1 MPLKKGSSQKTISK
15 NISKLKKEGK
25 PRDQAVAIA
34 LTKAGKNK
42 EDNEKELP
50 VGHYHDMVRLRRG
63 GRWNAHTVNVRKTD
77 KELIKKF
84 LDQGFRVVK
93 PFEDNERY
101 DDRDPVDDDALERAR
116 REDKLMGDIK
126 VDSDSV
132 PTMTNVRKRV
142 KDLDDKIKRAQLE
155 VADKMQ
161 FKNFYKKRNG

>member
-1 MPLKKGSSQKTISK
+1 MPLKKGSSDETISK
-15 NISKLKKEGK
+15 NISKLRKEGK
-25 PRDQAVAIA
+25 PQDQAVAIA

-42 EDNEKELP
+42 
-50 VGHYHDMVRLRRG
+50 
-63 GRWNAHTVNVRKTD
+63 
-77 KELIKKF
+77 
-84 LDQGFRVVK
+84 
-93 PFEDNERY
+93 EDNERY

-116 REDKLMGDIK
+116 KEEKDLESIE
-126 VDSDSV
+126 VDPDSV

>member
-1 MPLKKGSSQKTISK
+1 MGLNNNMPLKKGSSDETISK
-15 NISKLKKEGK
+15 NISKLRKEGK
-25 PRDQAVAIA
+25 PQDQAVAIA

-42 EDNEKELP
+42 
-50 VGHYHDMVRLRRG
+50 
-63 GRWNAHTVNVRKTD
+63 
-77 KELIKKF
+77 
-84 LDQGFRVVK
+84 
-93 PFEDNERY
+93 EDNERY

-116 REDKLMGDIK
+116 KEEKDLESIE
-126 VDSDSV
+126 VDSGSV

>member
-1 MPLKKGSSQKTISK
+1 MGLNNNMPLKKGSSDETISK
-15 NISKLKKEGK
+15 NISKLRKEGK
-25 PRDQAVAIA
+25 PQDQAVAIA

-42 EDNEKELP
+42 
-50 VGHYHDMVRLRRG
+50 
-63 GRWNAHTVNVRKTD
+63 
-77 KELIKKF
+77 
-84 LDQGFRVVK
+84 
-93 PFEDNERY
+93 EDNERY

-116 REDKLMGDIK
+116 KEEKDLESIE
-126 VDSDSV
+126 VDPGSI

>member
-1 MPLKKGSSQKTISK
+1 MPLKKGSSDETISK
-15 NISKLKKEGK
+15 NISKLRKEGK
-25 PRDQAVAIA
+25 PQDQAVAIA

-42 EDNEKELP
+42 EDNERYDGTDE
-50 VGHYHDMVRLRRG
+50 GECESCG
-63 GRWNAHTVNVRKTD
+63 G
-77 KELIKKF
+77 L
-84 LDQGFRVVK
+84 GC
-93 PFEDNERY
+93 EDCNGTGLESTRQFILNREDGEDERY

-116 REDKLMGDIK
+116 KEEKDLESIE
-126 VDSDSV
+126 VDSGSV

>member
-1 MPLKKGSSQKTISK
+1 MPLKKGSSDETISK
-15 NISKLKKEGK
+15 NISKLRKEGK
-25 PRDQAVAIA
+25 PQDQAVAIA

-42 EDNEKELP
+42 EDNERYDGTDE
-50 VGHYHDMVRLRRG
+50 GECESCG
-63 GRWNAHTVNVRKTD
+63 G
-77 KELIKKF
+77 L
-84 LDQGFRVVK
+84 GC
-93 PFEDNERY
+93 EDCNGTGLESTRQFILNREDGEDERY

>member
-1 MPLKKGSSQKTISK
+1 MPLKKGSSDETISK
-15 NISKLKKEGK
+15 NISKLRKEGK
-25 PRDQAVAIA
+25 PQDQAVAIA

-42 EDNEKELP
+42 EDNERYDGTDE
-50 VGHYHDMVRLRRG
+50 GECESCG
-63 GRWNAHTVNVRKTD
+63 G
-77 KELIKKF
+77 L
-84 LDQGFRVVK
+84 GC
-93 PFEDNERY
+93 EDCNGTGLESTRQFILNREDGEDERY

-155 VADKMQ
+155 IADKMQ